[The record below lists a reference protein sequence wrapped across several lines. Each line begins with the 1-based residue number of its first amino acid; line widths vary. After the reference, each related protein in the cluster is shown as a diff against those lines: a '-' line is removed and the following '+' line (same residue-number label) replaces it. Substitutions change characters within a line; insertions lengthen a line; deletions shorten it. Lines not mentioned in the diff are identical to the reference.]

1 MDTLQSMQVFC
12 LVAELK
18 SFTAAA
24 DRLGM
29 STAMVSKH
37 VAHLEKRLKTR
48 LLHRTSRRVGLSE
61 MGNVYFE
68 QARKALDSLDEV
80 EAAVSRA
87 DVTPRGVLK
96 LSGPVWLA
104 NTSFVRL
111 LAGYS
116 ELYPE
121 VRLEVDLS
129 GRMVNL
135 VEERFDLALRMTH
148 SLDAG
153 LIARPVAEVVLHL
166 VASPAYLE
174 RRGRPAAL
182 EELNGHQ
189 LLNYSLSPLG
199 DDIRFGGDQGD
210 TAIKFVTVL
219 RSTNETLLHMAALE
233 GMGMTFLPRWMIA
246 DDVAA
251 GRLELLLPQQA
262 RFGGRLYGVYVSR
275 KFLSANVRT
284 FIDFLAENPLLGTAQ
299 FGSSVA
305 QAEKRPG

>member
-29 STAMVSKH
+29 SAAMVSKH

-61 MGNVYFE
+61 MGSVYFE
-68 QARKALDSLDEV
+68 QARKALDALDEV

-87 DVTPRGVLK
+87 DVTPRGTLK

-104 NTSFVRL
+104 NASFVRL

-116 ELYPE
+116 GLYPE

-135 VEERFDLALRMTH
+135 VEEGFDLALRMTR

-153 LIARPVAEVVLHL
+153 LIARPIAEVALYL
-166 VASPAYLE
+166 VAAPAYLS
-174 RRGRPAAL
+174 RHGRPASIG
-182 EELNGHQ
+182 ELNGRA
-189 LLNYSLSPLG
+189 LLNYSLSPMG
-199 DDIRFGGDQGD
+199 DDIRFDRGQGGQ
-210 TAIKFVTVL
+210 TVKFVTVL

-233 GMGMTFLPRWMIA
+233 GMGMTFLPRWMIE

-251 GRLELLLPQQA
+251 GRLELLLPEQA
-262 RFGGRLYGVYVSR
+262 RFDARLYGVYVSR

-284 FIDFLAENPLLGTAQ
+284 FIDYLAQNPLLGQ
-299 FGSSVA
+299 VPLLSSP
-305 QAEKRPG
+305 R